1 LTQKLHSSKW
11 FSADSILKLLLYCC
25 FANEKCLFTLEFKFN
40 NEIKTF

>member
-11 FSADSILKLLLYCC
+11 ISAETILKLLLYCC